1 MERLIIIILSLSLYS
16 AAYAKDFRLTG
27 VIKEQIASPELTVD
41 EKTHKYMGLVL
52 DKPIPMNVYS
62 EDTESLKLYRSVS
75 VIQLGWK
82 GDFKK
87 IKNKKVNI
95 LAKNCINS
103 LNAHIYTDV
112 MCETSEIKI
121 VK

>member
-16 AAYAKDFRLTG
+16 AAHAKDFRLTG

-41 EKTHKYMGLVL
+41 EKTHKYIGLVL

-87 IKNKKVNI
+87 FKNKKVNI